1 MSASQAKLNI
11 VYATLRYPP
20 APGGAEEMMKQ
31 IAEGINKRGHQVKIL
46 TTDLKIHGGH
56 RLALTKTERSL
67 DASYLKRFRTYQ
79 IPNLVYQIA
88 PLMDLDLLFD
98 SYNII
103 HASHFYHY
111 PADAAWWY
119 SRLRRKPLIFN
130 PFFYIESRQAKK
142 WRIYRKTLGAL
153 TMRADCILAIT
164 EFEKKLILGSF
175 PKIKRIEV
183 IKPGID
189 WTEFNRPIEKNLA
202 RQKLEQLLNE
212 KLHRQI
218 DLRHQK
224 IIFFAGRICSGKG
237 IDLLIKAAPK
247 IVKQNPYALFIL
259 AGENFTAES
268 EGFKQIIGEK
278 KLNNHFIFIG
288 NLERKKLIQAYF
300 AADLFVLPSRYE
312 AFGIVL
318 TEAMAAGL
326 AIVATNHSA
335 IPEVIN
341 NGQTGLLFE
350 LNNYKDLADKISL
363 VLNDDNLRRDLGQRG
378 LLEAKKYDWQKTVTE
393 TEKIYYEYI

>member
-1 MSASQAKLNI
+1 M
-11 VYATLRYPP
+11 
-20 APGGAEEMMKQ
+20 
-31 IAEGINKRGHQVKIL
+31 
-46 TTDLKIHGGH
+46 
-56 RLALTKTERSL
+56 
-67 DASYLKRFRTYQ
+67 
-79 IPNLVYQIA
+79 
-88 PLMDLDLLFD
+88 
-98 SYNII
+98 
-103 HASHFYHY
+103 
-111 PADAAWWY
+111 
-119 SRLRRKPLIFN
+119 
-130 PFFYIESRQAKK
+130 
-142 WRIYRKTLGAL
+142 
-153 TMRADCILAIT
+153 
-164 EFEKKLILGSF
+164 
-175 PKIKRIEV
+175 
-183 IKPGID
+183 
-189 WTEFNRPIEKNLA
+189 
-202 RQKLEQLLNE
+202 
-212 KLHRQI
+212 
-218 DLRHQK
+218 
-224 IIFFAGRICSGKG
+224 
-237 IDLLIKAAPK
+237 
-247 IVKQNPYALFIL
+247 

-278 KLNNHFIFIG
+278 KLNNHFIFTG